1 MYTVTSNKST
11 IKPQQFLLYL
21 HTMLTDL
28 GLLGIFI
35 FLLILII
42 SLSFHEAMHAFMSHW
57 LGDPTAKDL
66 GRLTLN
72 PLKHVDPF
80 TTVLLPL
87 VLLLLGMPPFLIA
100 KPVPLNPYRVRFG
113 EFGAALVGLAGPLS
127 NLLLALVGVSIMKLA
142 GVAIGTTAYEISS
155 LFVELNIAVFVFNM
169 IPFPPLDGSRVLYA
183 FAPEPLRRVME
194 QIESFGVAGIFIFM
208 FLLFPLL
215 VPVVNYLNNFFFQ
228 VLLG

>member
-1 MYTVTSNKST
+1 
-11 IKPQQFLLYL
+11 
-21 HTMLTDL
+21 MLTEL

-35 FLLILII
+35 FLLVLII

-57 LGDPTAKDL
+57 LGDTTAKDL

-80 TTVLLPL
+80 TTIILPL
-87 VLLLLGMPPFLIA
+87 VLLLLKLPPFLIA
-100 KPVPLNPYRVRFG
+100 KPVPFNPYRVKFG
-113 EFGAALVGLAGPLS
+113 EYGAALVGLAGPVS
-127 NLLLALVGVSIMKLA
+127 NLLLALVAVSIMRLT
-142 GVAIGTTAYEISS
+142 GVAVGTTSYQIFS
-155 LFVELNIAVFVFNM
+155 LFIQLNIAVFVFNM

-183 FAPEPLRRVME
+183 FAPEPIRNVMDR
-194 QIESFGVAGIFIFM
+194 IEAFGISAIFIFM
-208 FLLFPLL
+208 IFLFPLL